1 MAPGWRAAYVRSRTY
16 TREQQSARPQRGRVE
31 IDGIHVAYLSHESA
45 EEYRGYMNTARCRI
59 HVHLVQGGRE
69 GTVGVFTGRS
79 ATDNETLRRKR
90 TA

>member
-1 MAPGWRAAYVRSRTY
+1 
-16 TREQQSARPQRGRVE
+16 
-31 IDGIHVAYLSHESA
+31 
-45 EEYRGYMNTARCRI
+45 MNTARCRI